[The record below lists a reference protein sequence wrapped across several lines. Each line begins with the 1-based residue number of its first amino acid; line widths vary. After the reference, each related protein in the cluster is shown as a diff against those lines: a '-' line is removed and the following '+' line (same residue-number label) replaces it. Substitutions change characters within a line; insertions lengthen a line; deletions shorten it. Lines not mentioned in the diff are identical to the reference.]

1 MPVRG
6 SGLAAKQ
13 TAIEPESPA
22 RTPRRSEGVPLL
34 QSLSRSP
41 WSPGATAGL
50 VGEVVAPPVP
60 SRDPRQAFPVGPDAG
75 QPRPHKAGH
84 SLAPGSQGSQPQ
96 ALHLANAAGSGDRA
110 RPSARAAARA
120 KKPVDPQGPAQGAWG
135 AAREP
140 CLPLREA
147 GEKAGVRSPL
157 VRTRGSAGGGR
168 GLALLA
174 PAGPEK

>member
-1 MPVRG
+1 MRG

-22 RTPRRSEGVPLL
+22 RTPRASQGVPLL

-41 WSPGATAGL
+41 WSPGASAGL

-60 SRDPRQAFPVGPDAG
+60 SRDPTVSLSRRSCCWTTAPSQSWAQSGFWFSGVPATSPALGHRSEVRRSRKAICTHSSLGQEASGP
-75 QPRPHKAGH
+75 PRP
-84 SLAPGSQGSQPQ
+84 
-96 ALHLANAAGSGDRA
+96 NAGSLG
-110 RPSARAAARA
+110 S
-120 KKPVDPQGPAQGAWG
+120 GS
-135 AAREP
+135 EP

-157 VRTRGSAGGGR
+157 VRSRGSTGGGR

>member
-22 RTPRRSEGVPLL
+22 RTTRGSQGVPLL

-41 WSPGATAGL
+41 WSPGATARL

-60 SRDPRQAFPVGPDAG
+60 SRDPTASLTSRSCCWTTAPSQSWAQSGSWFSGVPATSPAL
-75 QPRPHKAGH
+75 GH
-84 SLAPGSQGSQPQ
+84 R
-96 ALHLANAAGSGDRA
+96 SGVRDRS